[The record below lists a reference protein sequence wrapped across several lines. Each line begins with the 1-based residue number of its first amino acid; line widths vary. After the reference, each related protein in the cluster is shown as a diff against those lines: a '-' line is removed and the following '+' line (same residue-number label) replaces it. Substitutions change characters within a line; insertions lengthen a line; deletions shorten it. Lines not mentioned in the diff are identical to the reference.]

1 MIFNNKKIAI
11 MMRRIYPSDLTDIE
25 WKIIKEIMN
34 RELPYTTGRP
44 VEVDYREIWN
54 AIFYINRTGCQW
66 RYLPHDFPPYTTVN
80 YHYLKWMRCGLYQKV
95 NDALRRQA
103 REQAGRNAEPSAG
116 IIDSQSVKGTPE
128 SAKESGFD
136 GGKLVK
142 GRKRHIVVDT
152 MGYLL
157 TVVVHA
163 ANIFDGKG
171 ARAVLKQLYETV
183 KTLKKIWADSAY
195 SGELE
200 EWVRNT
206 LECVLEIV
214 KKVHSKGFHVLPRRW
229 VVERTL
235 AWLTRFR
242 RLSKDYERK
251 PSSSESMAYIAS
263 IRLMLK
269 RLGAAQSVVE

>member
-1 MIFNNKKIAI
+1 

-142 GRKRHIVVDT
+142 GRCQVPCDYIPTGKSPLFLAREIFKSLIHE
-152 MGYLL
+152 L
-157 TVVVHA
+157 T
-163 ANIFDGKG
+163 D
-171 ARAVLKQLYETV
+171 
-183 KTLKKIWADSAY
+183 
-195 SGELE
+195 
-200 EWVRNT
+200 
-206 LECVLEIV
+206 
-214 KKVHSKGFHVLPRRW
+214 
-229 VVERTL
+229 
-235 AWLTRFR
+235 
-242 RLSKDYERK
+242 
-251 PSSSESMAYIAS
+251 ESQ
-263 IRLMLK
+263 R
-269 RLGAAQSVVE
+269 